1 MVHFQTNNKC
11 PALVKMV
18 VLVVG
23 KIPHVWLLQV
33 LHISICVPTIWRQPA
48 KCRLVQLVRLARETK
63 IPVLLDSPAVSIFV
77 VRLVELINTLFV
89 NATNIPTNIETA
101 VDKFAI
107 IIKLF
112 DHSNI
117 V

>member
-1 MVHFQTNNKC
+1 M
-11 PALVKMV
+11 AA
-18 VLVVG
+18 
-23 KIPHVWLLQV
+23 IR
-33 LHISICVPTIWRQPA
+33 RQLA

-63 IPVLLDSPAVSIFV
+63 RPILLHRAAVSIFV
-77 VRLVELINTLFV
+77 VRLVELTNTFV

>member
-1 MVHFQTNNKC
+1 MS
-11 PALVKMV
+11 
-18 VLVVG
+18 
-23 KIPHVWLLQV
+23 
-33 LHISICVPTIWRQPA
+33 HIYAI
-48 KCRLVQLVRLARETK
+48 
-63 IPVLLDSPAVSIFV
+63 DSTAVSIFV
-77 VRLVELINTLFV
+77 VRLVELTNTVFV
-89 NATNIPTNIETA
+89 TATNIPTNIETA

>member
-1 MVHFQTNNKC
+1 MFAKNCLLLFFAAAQKESQSCGNC
-11 PALVKMV
+11 P
-18 VLVVG
+18 
-23 KIPHVWLLQV
+23 Q
-33 LHISICVPTIWRQPA
+33 
-48 KCRLVQLVRLARETK
+48 
-63 IPVLLDSPAVSIFV
+63 LDSAAVSIFV
-77 VRLVELINTLFV
+77 VRLVELINTVFV

-112 DHSNI
+112 DYSNI

>member
-1 MVHFQTNNKC
+1 M
-11 PALVKMV
+11 A
-18 VLVVG
+18 
-23 KIPHVWLLQV
+23 
-33 LHISICVPTIWRQPA
+33 TIRRQLA
-48 KCRLVQLVRLARETK
+48 KCRIVQLVRLARETK

-77 VRLVELINTLFV
+77 VRLVELINTVFV

-101 VDKFAI
+101 VDKFANI
-107 IIKLF
+107 MKLF